1 MLRKWREAL
10 QRLLVRL
17 GLVRPEKIM
26 YIGGSDTLPP
36 PLSREEEADLLARLD
51 AGEEPVRQLLI
62 ERNLRLV
69 AYVLKKYAGAPED
82 MEDMIS
88 CGTIGLIK
96 AVNTYAPGKGTRL
109 ATYAARCIE
118 NEILMMLRGHKKISR
133 EVSLYEPMGTDKEGN
148 EVSLLDIIEY
158 EQPGALEQLENRESI
173 EQLRGVLGKALSGRE
188 REIIAY
194 RYGLKTG
201 DEVTQREVG
210 EMMGISR
217 SYVSRIEKR
226 ALHKLRRALEE
237 KVEI

>member
-1 MLRKWREAL
+1 MKTFS
-10 QRLLVRL
+10 
-17 GLVRPEKIM
+17 K
-26 YIGGSDTLPP
+26 
-36 PLSREEEADLLARLD
+36 PLTPEEEAFYLKKFHEGDEKSKREAKD
-51 AGEEPVRQLLI
+51 ILI

-96 AVNTYAPGKGTRL
+96 AVNTYVPGKGTRL
-109 ATYAARCIE
+109 ATYAAKCIE
-118 NEILMMLRGHKKISR
+118 NEMLMLLRGHKKIAR

-158 EQPGALEQLENRESI
+158 EQPGALEQLENQESI
-173 EQLRGVLGKALSGRE
+173 ERLRGVLGKVLSRRE

-201 DEVTQREVG
+201 EEVTQREVG

-226 ALHKLRRALEE
+226 ALSKLRLALEE
-237 KVEI
+237 KVEA